1 MTRPFTFN
9 HIDSRMADSPLSQFY
24 ARYRDPE
31 RAKALRALTQVVRER
46 ARRSGV
52 SEAMLLRELR
62 RAFVAAG
69 RRV

>member
-1 MTRPFTFN
+1 
-9 HIDSRMADSPLSQFY
+9 MADVVVTVPKGKWELSQFY

-31 RAKALRALTQVVRER
+31 RAKELRALTQVVRER